1 MDADAIWHDL
11 QRINSLLAET
21 ESPSDRQRLLDQ
33 KADLQ
38 QRARTVAD
46 EGVPDLVLELELE
59 EAERRWV
66 ELQHE
71 RIDPIKHSGGDFGGD
86 IKAGVDVIYMNKKID
101 AAQGR
106 AELEARIAELRRAL
120 EARRSSRP
128 PLEDGLD

>member
-1 MDADAIWHDL
+1 MDADAIWQEL
-11 QRINSLLAET
+11 QRINSLLADAD
-21 ESPSDRQRLLDQ
+21 SPSERRQLLER
-33 KADLQ
+33 KTDLQ
-38 QRARTVAD
+38 RQARAVAD
-46 EGVPDLVLELELE
+46 EGVPDLVLELELQ

-106 AELEARIAELRRAL
+106 AELEARTAASWMNAARAGSPSPTGST
-120 EARRSSRP
+120 E
-128 PLEDGLD
+128 G

>member
-1 MDADAIWHDL
+1 MDADAIWEEL
-11 QRINSLLAET
+11 QRINALLAGT
-21 ESPSDRQRLLDQ
+21 ESTSERQRLLDR
-33 KADLQ
+33 KTDLQ
-38 QRARTVAD
+38 NRARAVAD

-86 IKAGVDVIYMNKKID
+86 IKAGVDVIYMNKRID

-106 AELEARIAELRRAL
+106 AELEARIAELRRTL
-120 EARRSSRP
+120 EERRSTR
-128 PLEDGLD
+128 E

>member
-1 MDADAIWHDL
+1 MDADAIWDEL
-11 QRINSLLAET
+11 QRINAVLAGT
-21 ESPSDRQRLLDQ
+21 ESASERHQLLER

-38 QRARTVAD
+38 RRARAVAD

-66 ELQHE
+66 ALQHE

-106 AELEARIAELRRAL
+106 AELEARIAELRRLL
-120 EARRSSRP
+120 EARRSSP
-128 PLEDGLD
+128 E

>member
-1 MDADAIWHDL
+1 MDADAIWQEL
-11 QRINSLLAET
+11 QRINSLLADAD
-21 ESPSDRQRLLDQ
+21 SPSERRRLLEH
-33 KADLQ
+33 KTDLQ
-38 QRARTVAD
+38 RQARAVAD
-46 EGVPDLVLELELE
+46 EGVPDLVLELELQ

-106 AELEARIAELRRAL
+106 AELEARIAELRRIL
-120 EARRSSRP
+120 DERRSSREP
-128 PLEDGLD
+128 VTDGLD

>member
-1 MDADAIWHDL
+1 MDADAIWDEL
-11 QRINSLLAET
+11 QRINALLSGADT
-21 ESPSDRQRLLDQ
+21 PSERQRLLDL
-33 KADLQ
+33 KTDLQ
-38 QRARTVAD
+38 RRARAVAD

-71 RIDPIKHSGGDFGGD
+71 RIDPVKHSGGDFGGD

-106 AELEARIAELRRAL
+106 AELEARIAELRRLL
-120 EARRSSRP
+120 ESRRSSR
-128 PLEDGLD
+128 E

>member
-1 MDADAIWHDL
+1 MDADAIWQEL
-11 QRINSLLAET
+11 QRINSLLADAD
-21 ESPSDRQRLLDQ
+21 SPSERRQLLER
-33 KADLQ
+33 KTDLQ
-38 QRARTVAD
+38 RQARAVAD
-46 EGVPDLVLELELE
+46 EGVPDLVLELELQ

-106 AELEARIAELRRAL
+106 AELEARIAELRRIL
-120 EARRSSRP
+120 DARRSSREP
-128 PLEDGLD
+128 VTDGLD

>member
-1 MDADAIWHDL
+1 MDADAIWEEL
-11 QRINSLLAET
+11 QRLNALLAVT
-21 ESPSDRQRLLDQ
+21 ESTSERQRLLDR
-33 KADLQ
+33 KTDLQ
-38 QRARTVAD
+38 NRARAVAD

-86 IKAGVDVIYMNKKID
+86 IKAGVDVIYMNKRID

-106 AELEARIAELRRAL
+106 AELEARIAELRRTL
-120 EARRSSRP
+120 EERRSTR
-128 PLEDGLD
+128 E

>member
-1 MDADAIWHDL
+1 MDADAIWDEL
-11 QRINSLLAET
+11 QQVNALLAAAET
-21 ESPSDRQRLLDQ
+21 ASERQRLLAR

-38 QRARTVAD
+38 RRARTIAD

-86 IKAGVDVIYMNKKID
+86 IKAGVDVIYMNKRID

-120 EARRSSRP
+120 EDRRSSQ
-128 PLEDGLD
+128 D

>member
-1 MDADAIWHDL
+1 MDADAIWQEL
-11 QRINSLLAET
+11 QRINSLLADM
-21 ESPSDRQRLLDQ
+21 ESPSERRQLLDR
-33 KADLQ
+33 KTDLQ
-38 QRARTVAD
+38 RQARAVAA

-86 IKAGVDVIYMNKKID
+86 IKAGVDVIYMNKRID

-106 AELEARIAELRRAL
+106 AELEARIAELRRIL
-120 EARRSSRP
+120 EDRRSSREP
-128 PLEDGLD
+128 ATDGLD

>member
-1 MDADAIWHDL
+1 MDADAIWQEL
-11 QRINSLLAET
+11 QRINSLLADVD
-21 ESPSDRQRLLDQ
+21 SPSERRQLLEH
-33 KADLQ
+33 KTDLQ
-38 QRARTVAD
+38 RQARAVAD
-46 EGVPDLVLELELE
+46 EGVPDLVLELELQ

-106 AELEARIAELRRAL
+106 AELEARIAELRRIL
-120 EARRSSRP
+120 DERRSSREP
-128 PLEDGLD
+128 VTDGLD

>member
-1 MDADAIWHDL
+1 MEADAIWDEL
-11 QRINSLLAET
+11 QRINALLETAESAS
-21 ESPSDRQRLLDQ
+21 ERQRLLER
-33 KADLQ
+33 KTDLQ
-38 QRARTVAD
+38 RRARRIAD

-86 IKAGVDVIYMNKKID
+86 IKAGVDVIYMNKRID

-106 AELEARIAELRRAL
+106 AELEARIAELRRVL
-120 EARRSSRP
+120 DSRRSAQ
-128 PLEDGLD
+128 E

>member
-1 MDADAIWHDL
+1 MDADAIWQEL
-11 QRINSLLAET
+11 RRINSLLADAD
-21 ESPSDRQRLLDQ
+21 SPSERRQLLER
-33 KADLQ
+33 KTDLQ
-38 QRARTVAD
+38 RQARAVAD
-46 EGVPDLVLELELE
+46 EGVPDLVLELELQ

-106 AELEARIAELRRAL
+106 AELEARIAELRRLL
-120 EARRSSRP
+120 ERRRTTRD
-128 PLEDGLD
+128 ERAATLD

>member
-1 MDADAIWHDL
+1 MDADAIWQEL
-11 QRINSLLAET
+11 QRVNSLLESSD
-21 ESPSDRQRLLDQ
+21 SPSERQTLLDH

-38 QRARTVAD
+38 RRARSLAD
-46 EGVPDLVLELELE
+46 DGVPDLVLELELE
-59 EAERRWV
+59 ETERRWI

-120 EARRSSRP
+120 EARRSNG
-128 PLEDGLD
+128 E